1 MAERFA
7 AAVRGLLE
15 EALPSGGTAA
25 VSLSGGVDSSLLL
38 RVAAGCAPP
47 GVAVAAVHVNHGLS
61 EHADSW
67 EELCRRTCGELGVPV
82 EVRRVSV
89 DGGGPGLEGR
99 AREAR
104 LACLAGSG
112 ADAVLMAHHADDLAE
127 TLLLRALR
135 GSGPRG
141 LAAMRPR
148 SLLPGSGLPLL
159 RPLLGFTRTEIEAE
173 ARRLGIEWAEDP
185 ANLDLAHNRNWLR
198 HEVLPEA
205 SRRFPGA
212 AEALARAARNS
223 GEAADL
229 LDFLASADDGS
240 CRSGGEVDRGALAG
254 LGEERVRNWLAWSL
268 SQRGLRS
275 VSASRLAE
283 CARQI
288 CGDGGF
294 SADFGPCRLVAR
306 RGFLGWEG
314 EGQGSAVGKMTRLC
328 AL

>member
-1 MAERFA
+1 MAERIA
-7 AAVRGLLE
+7 AAVRGLLG
-15 EALPSGGTAA
+15 EALPSGGTAT

-38 RVAAGCAPP
+38 HVAAGCAPP
-47 GVAVAAVHVNHGLS
+47 GVSVAALHVNHGLS
-61 EHADSW
+61 EHADGW
-67 EELCRRTCGELGVPV
+67 EDLCRRMCGELDVPV
-82 EVRRVSV
+82 EVKRVSV
-89 DGGGPGLEGR
+89 EGGRPGLEER
-99 AREAR
+99 ARKAR
-104 LACLAGSG
+104 LACLAESG
-112 ADAVLMAHHADDLAE
+112 ADAVMMAHHADDLAE

-141 LAAMRPR
+141 LTAMRPR
-148 SLLPGSGLPLL
+148 SLLPGTETALL
-159 RPLLGFTRTEIEAE
+159 RPLLDFDRPEIESE

-185 ANLDLAHNRNWLR
+185 ANLDLSHNRNWLR

-205 SRRFPGA
+205 RRRFPGA
-212 AEALARAARNS
+212 AEALARAAVNA

-229 LDFLASADDGS
+229 LDCLARIDDGS
-240 CRSGGEVDRGALAG
+240 CRARGEVDRCALAG

-275 VSASRLAE
+275 VTAGRLSE

-288 CGDGGF
+288 CGSGGF

-306 RGFLGWEG
+306 RGLLSWEG
-314 EGQGSAVGKMTRLC
+314 GGQGGAVDKMTRLC